1 MKHLFIDF
9 ETFGQD
15 VKDCAVID
23 MSAYVVNTDKMLSSD
38 PYTLKN
44 IVDIKKF
51 KISVKD
57 QVANYGFKVYAD
69 TVAFW
74 ETQPEQVRK
83 HIKPLS
89 TDLSVQEFIDQFLE
103 YLTES
108 GRIDYWWSRSNTFDP
123 LLLWRLAHTQ
133 DKYKHINEHIPYWK
147 IRDIR
152 SYIDAK
158 LDFPKVNGFVPIEDE
173 AFWEKV
179 FMQHN
184 STWDVLADVLR
195 MQTILR
201 AENDMEQVKR

>member
-23 MSAYVVNTDKMLSSD
+23 MAAYVVNTDKMLSSD

-44 IVDIKKF
+44 IIDVKKF

-57 QVANYGFKVYAD
+57 QVVNYGFKVYAD

-83 HIKPLS
+83 NIKPLS
-89 TDLSVQEFIDQFLE
+89 TDLSVKEFVDQFLE
-103 YLTES
+103 FLTES

-123 LLLWRLAHTQ
+123 LILWRLVNTQ

-184 STWDVLADVLR
+184 STWDVLADILR
-195 MQTILR
+195 MQAILR
-201 AENDMEQVKR
+201 AENDMELVKR

>member
-23 MSAYVVNTDKMLSSD
+23 MSAYVVNIDKMLSDD

-44 IVDIKKF
+44 ILDVKKF

-57 QVANYGFKVYAD
+57 QVVNHGFKVYAD

-74 ETQPEQVRK
+74 ETQPEEVRK

-89 TDLSVQEFIDQFLE
+89 TDLSVAQFVDQLID
-103 YLTES
+103 YLNES
-108 GRIDYWWSRSNTFDP
+108 GKIDYWWSRSNTFDP
-123 LLLWRLAHTQ
+123 LLLWRLAHAHN
-133 DKYKHINEHIPYWK
+133 KYTHVNEHIPYWK
-147 IRDIR
+147 VRDIR

-158 LDFPKVNGFVPIEDE
+158 LDFPKVNGFIPISDE
-173 AFWEKV
+173 TFWEKV
-179 FMQHN
+179 FMKHN

-195 MQTILR
+195 MQAILR
-201 AENDMEQVKR
+201 AENDMEHVKR